1 MEQKHTE
8 RKGSIAEQV
17 EALVTP
23 VADELGLYI
32 WDVEFAKRG
41 PDNYLTVTIDSDEGI
56 DIEDCER
63 VHRAIDPIL
72 DEVDPIEGF
81 YYLEV
86 SSPGIERDLRTPE
99 HILASLGMRA
109 EAKLYTP
116 IDGKKSIVGELVRF
130 EDGKLTILT
139 SEGELTL
146 DKTAYSKLCTV
157 FFDENN

>member
-1 MEQKHTE
+1 MKKNIRDTVRDAIEPT
-8 RKGSIAEQV
+8 V
-17 EALVTP
+17 TAL
-23 VADELGLYI
+23 GYHI
-32 WDVEFAKRG
+32 WDVTYQKVGADFHLEI
-41 PDNYLTVTIDSDEGI
+41 TIDKDGGI

-116 IDGKKSIVGELVRF
+116 IDAKKSIVGELSRY
-130 EDGKLTILT
+130 EDGKVTILT
-139 SEGELTL
+139 DEGEITL
-146 DKTAYSKLCTV
+146 DKAAYSKLCTLY
-157 FFDENN
+157 FDENN